1 MNAIYD
7 PDNEVASVIN
17 GEFRTPDG
25 KYIRGAYTT
34 KDDSLVL
41 VNVNVFERLVYEG
54 VVETNDLQEEINK
67 YIEAH
72 KKEIAEEYIRE
83 QELAKEAGRK
93 AKAEKHLKSVRD
105 ERSRKAQYNEALILR
120 EIMLGRSRTEIMNGL
135 QVSSST
141 VAKVIKKLSP
151 DYVDTMYTRYR
162 YLVFKDISEHVYNGF
177 KEAGFSYKGTQQ
189 IRRKRQADAAKYYK
203 EQMKKASQVLGV
215 SSQPAV
221 PEPVEEPDTADI
233 DFIIR
238 EWGDS
243 VQVL

>member
-1 MNAIYD
+1 MNPLYD
-7 PDNEVASVIN
+7 MDNGVTAVVN

-34 KDDSLVL
+34 KEDSLVL
-41 VNVNVFERLVYEG
+41 VDVNVFERLIYEG

-83 QELAKEAGRK
+83 QELAKEAERK
-93 AKAEKHLKSVRD
+93 AKVEEHLKSVRE
-105 ERSRKAQYNEALILR
+105 ERSKKAQQNEALILKG
-120 EIMLGRSRTEIMNGL
+120 IMQGYLRTEIMEDL

-151 DYVDTMYTRYR
+151 DYVYTMYTLFRHSI
-162 YLVFKDISEHVYNGF
+162 FKDVSVSVYNSF
-177 KEAGFSYKGTQQ
+177 EQAGFSYKRMQQ
-189 IRRKRQADAAKYYK
+189 LRRKRRADAAKRYK
-203 EQMKKASQVLGV
+203 ELKKKVDEVNEALGV
-215 SSQPAV
+215 VTPK
-221 PEPVEEPDTADI
+221 PKEKKEFADI
-233 DFIIR
+233 DDIIA
-238 EWGDS
+238 EFGES